1 MRSVSLPSPLKA
13 MGGMNPLNS
22 PDPINAINP
31 MNPTNPT
38 NAISPNPPD
47 SRGKHKEETMK
58 QRGMRIIFMTIL
70 IGFISAGV
78 ASADN
83 SLKKDAKA
91 LSFGIANSDIL
102 ISGRMFLQNDL
113 AVLAGVGFDHSSNND
128 DTTDYGLEAGI
139 RKYIQTND
147 LAPFVGGIVS
157 YRRQDFIVPSGGG
170 GTDVNSEKTFAV
182 SGVGGVE
189 YFLTKQASVEAQVG
203 IGLSSIHNVDGSDDD
218 QTKIGTFSSAV
229 TVNFY
234 LP

>member
-1 MRSVSLPSPLKA
+1 MKRK
-13 MGGMNPLNS
+13 GM
-22 PDPINAINP
+22 
-31 MNPTNPT
+31 
-38 NAISPNPPD
+38 
-47 SRGKHKEETMK
+47 H
-58 QRGMRIIFMTIL
+58 IIFMTIL

-128 DTTDYGLEAGI
+128 STTDYGLLAGI
-139 RKYIQTND
+139 RKYIQTTD
-147 LAPFVGGIVS
+147 LAPFVGGVVS
-157 YRRQDFIVPSGGG
+157 YRREDFIVPSGGG
-170 GTDVNSEKTFAV
+170 GTDVESQKTFTL
-182 SGVGGVE
+182 SGVGGLE
-189 YFLTKQASVEAQVG
+189 YFFTKQASVEAEVG
-203 IGLSSIHNVDGSDDD
+203 VGLSSIDNVDGSGDDET
-218 QTKIGTFSSAV
+218 QIGTFSSAV